1 MSNAVLSQSSQPHWP
16 VASGTTLALAAV
28 LAVWVALILALGAGG
43 AFATPPGELPLP
55 IAIGVTAPVI
65 VFLGAYWM
73 SRRFREFV
81 LAADLRLITG
91 IQAWRAAGFGFLALY
106 AYGVLPGLFALPA
119 GLGDIAIGVT
129 APWIILALIRQPSF
143 ATSRTFVVWNVLGLL
158 DLVVAVSTGAL
169 SSTLAT
175 GIAGEITTRPMGEL
189 PLLLIPAY
197 LVPVFIMLH
206 LTALF
211 QVRRLRPLA
220 TQSSRS

>member
-16 VASGTTLALAAV
+16 VASGTTLAVAAV
-28 LAVWVALILALGAGG
+28 LAVWFALILALGAGG
-43 AFATPPGELPLP
+43 AFATPPGMLPLP

-65 VFLGAYWM
+65 VFLGAYWV

-129 APWIILALIRQPSF
+129 APWIILALIRQPGF
-143 ATSRTFVVWNVLGLL
+143 ATSKTFLVWNLLGLL

-169 SSTLAT
+169 GSGLAT

-211 QVRRLRPLA
+211 QVRRLA
-220 TQSSRS
+220 S

>member
-16 VASGTTLALAAV
+16 VASGTTLAVAAV
-28 LAVWVALILALGAGG
+28 LAVWFALILALGAGG
-43 AFATPPGELPLP
+43 AFATPPGMRPLP

-65 VFLGAYWM
+65 VFLGAYWV

-129 APWIILALIRQPSF
+129 APWIILALIRQPGF
-143 ATSRTFVVWNVLGLL
+143 ATSKTFLVWNLLGLL

-169 SSTLAT
+169 GSGLAT

-211 QVRRLRPLA
+211 QVRRLA
-220 TQSSRS
+220 S